1 MTDSYIFRFGGAD
14 NLGGSKRVQG
24 AFVSSHNKSL
34 RSSLMVTLDLEMTE
48 VCTSAFHTDIAAML
62 QKNASLES
70 LSLRNDRNRI
80 IIKAEEY
87 IALITVLQHNTT
99 LKMLSLFYRAG
110 DLRLTEEE
118 DKEMAALLK
127 KNYVLERLPDI
138 GGVGDVGAILRLNEG
153 GRRYL
158 IEDEFSISKGVEVL
172 NNVNNN
178 MNCVFLHLLENPRLC
193 DRSAVEI
200 R

>member
-1 MTDSYIFRFGGAD
+1 MA
-14 NLGGSKRVQG
+14 LK
-24 AFVSSHNKSL
+24 
-34 RSSLMVTLDLEMTE
+34 SSLMVALDLEVTK
-48 VCTSAFHTDIAAML
+48 VCVATFHNDIVAML

-70 LSLRNDRNRI
+70 LSIRNDWNRI
-80 IIKAEEY
+80 RIKAEDY
-87 IALITVLQHNTT
+87 IALVTVLQHNTT
-99 LKMLSLFYRAG
+99 LKMLSLLSRSGA
-110 DLRLTEEE
+110 LRLTEDE
-118 DKEMAALLK
+118 DKEMAASLK

-193 DRSAVEI
+193 DRNAVEI
-200 R
+200 VSTAKSTAGERIRLLVQGARGEKSRRRLT

>member
-1 MTDSYIFRFGGAD
+1 MA
-14 NLGGSKRVQG
+14 LK
-24 AFVSSHNKSL
+24 
-34 RSSLMVTLDLEMTE
+34 SSLMVALDLEVTK
-48 VCTSAFHTDIAAML
+48 VCVATFHNDIVAML

-70 LSLRNDRNRI
+70 LSIRNDWNRI
-80 IIKAEEY
+80 RIKAEDY
-87 IALITVLQHNTT
+87 IALVTVLQHNTT
-99 LKMLSLFYRAG
+99 LKMLSLLSRSGA
-110 DLRLTEEE
+110 LRLTEDE
-118 DKEMAALLK
+118 DKEMAASLK

-193 DRSAVEI
+193 DRNAVEI
-200 R
+200 VSTGEINGR